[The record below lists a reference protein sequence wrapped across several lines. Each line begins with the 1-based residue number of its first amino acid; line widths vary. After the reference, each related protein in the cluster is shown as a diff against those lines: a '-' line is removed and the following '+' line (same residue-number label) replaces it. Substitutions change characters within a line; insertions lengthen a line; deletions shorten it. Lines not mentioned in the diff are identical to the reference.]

1 MSTTFPS
8 QPTPQQ
14 KSSSS
19 KPVFLPYSG
28 LQQSRSAFRLWNAA
42 LLFLLPTSA
51 TFAQTAPAATQAQT
65 SATASP
71 QPSATKP
78 PVQLRETVVV
88 LGTPEPTIL
97 GETARSGET
106 LPVAPE
112 PQLVPELSEV
122 LRGDSS
128 VDLQQRGA
136 AGVQSDVSIRGAS
149 FEQTLVLLN
158 GLRVNDPQTSHFNLD
173 IPVPLDAVSGLDVL
187 HGAGSTLYGSD
198 AIGGVV
204 NVRTASPGSNSL
216 RLRSGVGSYGMNS
229 QAALLSG
236 TRGIAGETLAGSRDF
251 STGFITDRDY
261 RSEQASS
268 ETWLTSPLGSSD
280 IVFAGSDRAY
290 GAGNFYGAY
299 PSFERTKGWFTSLQQ
314 QLGSRT
320 DASVAYRRHTDRFVL
335 LRSNP
340 GYYTNQHIDE
350 SWQARLRRNDRFGSH
365 LRLASGLEED
375 LDSIHSNNLGLHGR
389 NRGAGYVQAE
399 FSGSRGNVSLGGR
412 EEVLS
417 GGQHVFSPSVNGSL
431 PVGSS
436 IKIRGALG
444 YGFRLPT
451 FTDLYYSDPT
461 TTGNA
466 QLKPESAWS
475 YEGGLDWFAL
485 PRLVLS
491 VTGFTSPQHDA
502 IDYTRASTADKWHA
516 TNLGNFRYSG
526 VEASALWQP
535 KTGQS
540 LRAGWTFIAG
550 DSSVLNGLQSEYV
563 FRYPVNSATVDWLG
577 PIHYGITSRA
587 HLAITQRIG
596 QAPYAVLDTSLSRS
610 FGRFIQPYIQ
620 MTNLANTGYEEIQGV
635 RMQGRAFLGGV
646 SIELSHHR

>member
-1 MSTTFPS
+1 M
-8 QPTPQQ
+8 
-14 KSSSS
+14 
-19 KPVFLPYSG
+19 
-28 LQQSRSAFRLWNAA
+28 
-42 LLFLLPTSA
+42 FLLPFLASSA
-51 TFAQTAPAATQAQT
+51 ILAQTAPTPTQAQT
-65 SATASP
+65 PANTPTPAVVP
-71 QPSATKP
+71 VP
-78 PVQLRETVVV
+78 PVTLRETVVV
-88 LGTPEPTIL
+88 LGSPEPVML
-97 GETARSGET
+97 GETARSGAT
-106 LPVAPE
+106 LPVTPE
-112 PQLVPELSEV
+112 QTLIPELSDV
-122 LRGDSS
+122 LRSDSS
-128 VDLQQRGA
+128 VDIQERGA
-136 AGVQSDVSIRGAS
+136 GNVQGDVSIRGAS

-158 GLRVNDPQTSHFNLD
+158 GMRVNDPQTSHFNLD
-173 IPVPLDAVSGLDVL
+173 VPVPLDAISGLDVL

-204 NVRTASPGSNSL
+204 NVRTASPSSNSI
-216 RLRSGVGSYGMNS
+216 RLRSGIGSYGMNS

-236 TRGIAGETLAGSRDF
+236 SRGIVSETLAGSRDF
-251 STGFITDRDY
+251 STGFIDDRDY

-280 IVFAGSDRAY
+280 VVFAGSDRGY
-290 GAGNFYGAY
+290 GAGNFYGPY

-320 DASVAYRRHTDRFVL
+320 DASVAYRRHSDRFVL

-365 LRLASGLEED
+365 FRLASGLEED
-375 LDSIHSNNLGLHGR
+375 LDSIHSNNLGLHAR
-389 NRGAGYVQAE
+389 NRGAGYAQFEV
-399 FSGSRGNVSLGGR
+399 SGAHGNLSVGGR

-417 GGQHVFSPSVNGSL
+417 GGQQVFSPSVTGAV
-431 PVGSS
+431 PVGGSV
-436 IKIRGALG
+436 KIRGAIG

-466 QLKPESAWS
+466 QLQPESAWS
-475 YEGGLDWFAL
+475 YEGGADWFAL
-485 PRLVLS
+485 PKLVLS
-491 VTGFTSPQHDA
+491 VTGFTSPQHND

-526 VEASALWQP
+526 VELSALWQP
-535 KTGQS
+535 SAGQS
-540 LRAGWTFIAG
+540 LRAGWTFISG
-550 DSSVLNGLQSEYV
+550 DSSILNGLQSEYV

-577 PIHYGITSRA
+577 PVHYGITSRV
-587 HLAITQRIG
+587 HLGITQRIA
-596 QAPYAVLDTSLSRS
+596 QAPYAVLDTSLSRT
-610 FGRFIQPYIQ
+610 FHTFIQPYIQ

-646 SIELSHHR
+646 MIELSRHR